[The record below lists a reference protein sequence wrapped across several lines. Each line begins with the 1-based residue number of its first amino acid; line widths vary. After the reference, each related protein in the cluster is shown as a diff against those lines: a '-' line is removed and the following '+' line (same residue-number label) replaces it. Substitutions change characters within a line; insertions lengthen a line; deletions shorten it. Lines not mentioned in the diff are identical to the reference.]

1 VKSSAKGQ
9 VLSLGPT
16 QRSYRGLGVRRAS
29 EDANGAE
36 NGGTILSA
44 DADTDQDVGPEGL
57 SLRQSRELN
66 FSQASPT
73 EMLSV
78 ETLSLGKEAGAI

>member
-1 VKSSAKGQ
+1 VKSSATGQ

-29 EDANGAE
+29 EDATGAGQ
-36 NGGTILSA
+36 GGTALSA
-44 DADTDQDVGPEGL
+44 ADTDQDVGPEGL

-73 EMLSV
+73 EMVSV
-78 ETLSLGKEAGAI
+78 ETLSLGKEAGAF